1 MAITKGEAGQIV
13 LFKFPQTDL
22 TTGKLRPALLL
33 KQIDNRFGDWLTCM
47 ISTKTGQE
55 QIDLDNIIEA
65 TDSDFIQSG
74 LKSSSVF
81 RVTRLAAIADNIPIG
96 IIGEI
101 LPERLTIIK
110 KNLAHWIED

>member
-1 MAITKGEAGQIV
+1 MAVTRGKAGQIV

-55 QIDLDNIIEA
+55 TLDLDNIIEA
-65 TDSDFIQSG
+65 TDLDFIESG

-81 RVTRLAAIADNIPIG
+81 RVTRLAVISDDIPIG
-96 IIGEI
+96 IVGAIS
-101 LPERLTIIK
+101 LARLTKIK
-110 KNLAHWIED
+110 QNLAYWIEN

>member
-47 ISTKTGQE
+47 ISTKTGKE
-55 QIDLDNIIEA
+55 AIDLDNIIEI
-65 TDSDFIQSG
+65 TDPDFIDSG
-74 LKSSSVF
+74 LKSASVV
-81 RVTRLAAIADNIPIG
+81 RVTRLAAIAETLPIG
-96 IIGEI
+96 VIGKI
-101 LPERLTIIK
+101 SAERLKLIK
-110 KNLAHWIED
+110 KNLANWLED